1 MVAPAFTVDRAGSGG
16 IFAMTVVPK
25 AIRKA
30 IQLIDAHYNKA
41 LTLDS
46 VAGHAGISRYH
57 FSRIFKSC
65 TGCPFKN
72 YLNRRR
78 IEAAKLLIRNEGF
91 NASEAAF
98 RVGFGDLSHFSRWF
112 KRLEGVPPSTFR
124 KDLAKEGRFDAP
136 QEKPNKAQ

>member
-1 MVAPAFTVDRAGSGG
+1 MVASACSGGLAGSVC

-30 IQLIDAHYNKA
+30 IQLIDEHYPEA
-41 LTLDS
+41 LTLDA

-57 FSRIFKSC
+57 FSRTFKSC
-65 TGCPFKN
+65 TGCSFKN

-78 IEAAKLLIRNEGF
+78 IEAAKHLIRVEGL

-112 KRLEGVPPSTFR
+112 KRLEGVPPSAFR
-124 KDLAKEGRFDAP
+124 KDLPKKNWFESP
-136 QEKPNKAQ
+136 QEN